1 MRGNHVKTKYDLV
14 RAFAPWAMVCS
25 VTIWGY
31 SYVVTKIALNV
42 HTDPLI
48 LTAGC
53 YIYGALGAAP
63 LIFIKRHELLKKGV
77 LTEAM
82 VMGAALFISKWLQS
96 IGCQYT
102 TAGKNAFITGAYV
115 VIVPFFMRLLF
126 KTRLIAV
133 NMAAAVLALAGIGI
147 ISVGSGFGNIQ
158 SGDFITFGAS
168 VGFALHIA
176 LNGHFAKRH
185 DPLILGGMQL
195 VFAAIFS
202 VIACMVT
209 ETVPDR
215 QILLPNIQICLIYSG
230 VLGMAAGMILQS
242 FGQKYVAENKAAMIL
257 SMESVSGAVFSII
270 CLHDP
275 VTPRFFIGCMVIFAA
290 LLLVNIQP
298 KKDHNSR

>member
-126 KTRLIAV
+126 KTRLSAV
-133 NMAAAVLALAGIGI
+133 NLSAAVLE
-147 ISVGSGFGNIQ
+147 ISKAV
-158 SGDFITFGAS
+158 TL
-168 VGFALHIA
+168 LH
-176 LNGHFAKRH
+176 LEPVW
-185 DPLILGGMQL
+185 DSP
-195 VFAAIFS
+195 
-202 VIACMVT
+202 C
-209 ETVPDR
+209 
-215 QILLPNIQICLIYSG
+215 ILL
-230 VLGMAAGMILQS
+230 
-242 FGQKYVAENKAAMIL
+242 
-257 SMESVSGAVFSII
+257 
-270 CLHDP
+270 
-275 VTPRFFIGCMVIFAA
+275 
-290 LLLVNIQP
+290 
-298 KKDHNSR
+298 